1 MKILDR
7 YIVSSFLKT
16 FTSVFVILFFIFILQ
31 GIWLFISELA
41 GKDLDPWVVI
51 KFLLFYSPT
60 MVPLVLPLSVL
71 LASIMTFGNLAENYE
86 FAAMKASGI
95 SLGRAMRGLM
105 VFIFILSIIS
115 FFFANN
121 VIPRAQYKFINL
133 RKNIVQAKPALAIA
147 EGQFNAIGD
156 FNIKVDKKSGDKG
169 QELSGVTIHKRL
181 PSSSNATII
190 RSESGLLHSSE
201 KSNILQLELF
211 NGYYYEEVTTK
222 NPAERRKLPFVKSSF
237 SKQVMN
243 IDLTKLNSEDMD
255 KERISHTNNML
266 NINELK
272 YTLDSLESNFEKEKI
287 SVRSNITD
295 RTNLILTQRKPD
307 NKQLTLNDSTKDI
320 TKNIKSNIVEKE
332 IAINE
337 TDSLPQNLLPLIEK
351 EEDKKR
357 IVDLAF
363 NTLNSTDFTINS
375 GINNLKEKKKNINNH
390 WYALYQKFVIAFS
403 CILMFFIGAPLGAI
417 IRKGGLG
424 LPIVFAVI
432 IFIIFHFIN
441 TFGRKLA
448 QEDAISP
455 FMGAWVSSIILSP
468 LAIFLTH
475 RATNDIGLINMDNIL
490 LPLQKF
496 VQKLFKLKPKEEN

>member
-1 MKILDR
+1 
-7 YIVSSFLKT
+7 
-16 FTSVFVILFFIFILQ
+16 
-31 GIWLFISELA
+31 
-41 GKDLDPWVVI
+41 
-51 KFLLFYSPT
+51 
-60 MVPLVLPLSVL
+60 
-71 LASIMTFGNLAENYE
+71 
-86 FAAMKASGI
+86 
-95 SLGRAMRGLM
+95 
-105 VFIFILSIIS
+105 
-115 FFFANN
+115 
-121 VIPRAQYKFINL
+121 
-133 RKNIVQAKPALAIA
+133 
-147 EGQFNAIGD
+147 
-156 FNIKVDKKSGDKG
+156 
-169 QELSGVTIHKRL
+169 
-181 PSSSNATII
+181 
-190 RSESGLLHSSE
+190 
-201 KSNILQLELF
+201 
-211 NGYYYEEVTTK
+211 
-222 NPAERRKLPFVKSSF
+222 
-237 SKQVMN
+237 MN
-243 IDLTKLNSEDMD
+243 IDLTKFNSEDMD

-320 TKNIKSNIVEKE
+320 TKNINNNISNIVEKE